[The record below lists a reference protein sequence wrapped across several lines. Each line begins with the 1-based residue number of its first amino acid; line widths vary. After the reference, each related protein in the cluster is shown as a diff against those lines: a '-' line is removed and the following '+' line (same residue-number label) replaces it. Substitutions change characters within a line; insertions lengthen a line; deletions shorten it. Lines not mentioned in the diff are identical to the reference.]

1 MNELIVIVD
10 DEEDILELVSV
21 NLKKSGFQVK
31 EFADSKGFFR
41 FLKNKKPD
49 LIILDLMLP
58 DMDGFEICKVL
69 KKDNKYMNIPV
80 IMLTAK
86 ADESD
91 KIVGLEIGADDYIT
105 KPFSPK
111 ELIARI
117 KAVLRRFEAK
127 KTASK
132 EIITIDPERYEVFV
146 HGKRITLTTTEFKI
160 LSFLHAKKGYVYTRE
175 EMMNNVWNEDKIIM
189 DRTIDVHVK
198 NMREKLGAA
207 GEFIKNVRG
216 VGYKYDESKDE

>member
-1 MNELIVIVD
+1 MNELIAIVD

-21 NLKKSGFQVK
+21 NLKKSGFLVK
-31 EFADSKGFFR
+31 EFTDSKGFFR

-58 DMDGFEICKVL
+58 DVDGFEICKQL
-69 KKDNKYMNIPV
+69 KKDNKYMQIPI

-86 ADESD
+86 ADETN
-91 KIVGLEIGADDYIT
+91 KIVGLEIGADDYMT

-111 ELIARI
+111 ELVARI

-127 KTASK
+127 KASRK
-132 EIITIDPERYEVFV
+132 ELITIDPEQYEVFV
-146 HGKRITLTTTEFKI
+146 QGKRISLTTTEFKLI
-160 LSFLHAKKGYVYTRE
+160 SFLYSRKGHVYTRE
-175 EMMNNVWNEDKIIM
+175 ELMNNVWSEDKMIL

-198 NMREKLGAA
+198 NLRHKLGSV
-207 GEFIKNVRG
+207 GNFIKNIRG
-216 VGYKYDESKDE
+216 VGYKFDESKDE